1 MDVRTPFFQNMACVL
16 IGVMFLNPIVT
27 TAAELALD
35 AQAGS
40 NAAVTQAANG
50 VPMVNIAT
58 PNGSGL
64 SHNKFTDFNV
74 SQQGLILNNSA
85 QALVQTQLGG
95 YVIGNPNLGGPNLTG
110 GAANVILNEVNGGS
124 PSQLRGYTEVAGKSA
139 AVIVANPHGI
149 SCDGC
154 GFINTPRA
162 TLTTGKPII
171 ENGKLDRFDVE
182 GGQISIEGNG
192 LNARNVSQ
200 FDLITRSAQIN
211 AELHANQLNV
221 ITGRND
227 VDAAN
232 LTATAKADDG
242 SAKPQLAIDSSALGG
257 MYAGAIRLVGTE
269 AGVGVKLAGD
279 MAASAGDIQIDA
291 NGQLSMARTAASRDL
306 QLKAESIELNADTFA
321 GRNAVVDA
329 SGQTRV
335 KESLAATQQLTVK
348 GGELLNQGMVEA
360 GVRADGSLNNTA
372 TLSLQTHTVKNP
384 GTITSHGSLN
394 ADVQTLDNRAG
405 NLLSAGDATLNA
417 QTLENQGGRIVAQK
431 NLELSGNQ
439 LNNQGGEVLAKQ
451 AITVTA
457 ANLANQNGTL
467 AGGAL
472 DLQLSANL
480 NNQGGL
486 IESASDLQLA
496 ANTLSNNGGKL
507 RALGGEG
514 ESRFVLGG
522 LFNNDAG
529 LVEIGSGVF
538 ALSSV
543 GLSNLGGTVRHVG
556 DQGFAIDLTAL
567 GQAGGRFITNGA
579 VDLSLDEWSN
589 ISSLQAKTLNIA
601 INRLS
606 QSATGALLAVDGI
619 TTRGERWENHG
630 RIETD
635 GALHL
640 TLRDAYTGNGKLLA
654 QGDLSLTAK
663 RADLGSAAEL
673 RSADSARI
681 DISAGLSN
689 AGKITSANDLNIKA
703 ASLNNQ
709 GTLGSAA
716 ALHIEAAQ
724 LINQGGLLFSG
735 GEMQLLADRISNLY
749 ADIYSLGALT
759 IAKDA
764 AGNKST
770 LLENRSGSI
779 ESSGDMSLRATTL
792 TNRKE
797 VFTPGKQLTAGSIS
811 VVCYD
816 CSGDHHNVDYVA
828 TERFNVT
835 VEEDSAAARI
845 HSGGN
850 LTIQGDAIANRYSS
864 LSASGNINITGITLE
879 NMGAASGIIE
889 RIRRFN
895 TGRVTDGTD
904 ERFRGNYINP
914 YNAAAL
920 PKEVPSAMYRWNLTS
935 DIETQTPNGPGA
947 PAIIQAGGNVSI
959 QATQSLTNSSVLN
972 NQAAQAG
979 TAPGL
984 DTQVTGS
991 SQPLVVQLNAQL
1003 PADSQQLVVDPLA
1016 LPSFA
1021 LPQGQNGLFQ
1031 LNNDPG
1037 YPYLI
1042 ETNPAFANLKTFLN
1056 SGYLLNAV
1064 GYNPDQTQRRLGDG
1078 LYEQRLI
1085 QQAIAART
1093 GKRFLAGL
1101 NSDEAQFKYL
1111 MDNAIASKQALN
1123 LAPGIALTAE
1133 QVAALTHD
1141 IVWMQEQVVNGQRV
1155 LVPVLYLAQANDR
1168 LAPGGALIQ
1177 GQDVTLIS
1185 GSNLNNSGTLRASNN
1200 LSATANNIGN
1210 SGLIQ
1215 AGERLSLLAT
1225 DSIRNAQGGII
1236 AGKDVIVTAEKGDI
1250 SNERTISQEARSG
1263 RNFSQLT
1270 SVVDKAAGIEASN
1283 DLTLSA
1289 GRDIQNVGGSLKAGG
1304 NASLSAKQDL
1314 IIASAEA
1321 ENGQMRK
1328 DKRHF
1333 WSQSSTTQYGSDVQ
1347 VGGDLK
1353 AEADQDLTVI
1363 ASKVKATGDVA
1374 LTADRNVLVGA
1385 AANESS
1391 REYRYKSSK
1400 KRINQ
1405 ENASVRQQASVIE
1418 AGGDLSIDA
1427 GNDLVLSASKLK
1439 AEESVSLEAKNDLR
1453 MLAEADEDY
1462 SYYEKFQKKKGSFG
1476 KSSSKHRIKEA
1487 QSVRQQ
1493 GVDVDA
1499 GTDLLAVAGND
1510 MTLVASELRAEGEAY
1525 LYAGKDLS
1533 LLAAEN
1539 TSSQSSYSHKTK
1551 KGMLSSSSKTKSQKT
1566 ISSEAQGS
1574 LISADTVEL
1583 EAKRDIRVHGS
1594 DVVSTDATSLLAGND
1609 VDLRGVTE
1617 STYRESFEAKKKS
1630 GLMSSGGIGVTLGS
1644 SSLKGSQKSTSETT
1658 RASTIGSVQG
1668 DVGIQAG
1675 KQLSVVSSDVV
1686 AGRDIALKG
1695 QEVIISA
1702 AQNQNRSEQR
1712 QESKKSG
1719 LTLALSGSVGS
1730 ALNTSYESAQA
1741 ARESE
1746 QGGDSRMAA
1755 LQGVKAGLSGYQAMQ
1770 AAEMGGGMTAENAGQ
1785 FFGISLSLGTQKS
1798 SSKQNQEQQISQG
1811 SNLNAGRD
1819 LSIEA
1824 TGNQGVGGDI
1834 QIAGSA
1840 LQAGRDLSLQA
1851 AQDLKL
1857 EAAANTQKVTGS
1869 NKSGGGNVGVSLGV
1883 SDGGAGL
1890 SIFANANTS
1899 TGKEKGNGTTWTETT
1914 ADAGR
1919 QVSLSSG
1926 RDTALQGAQ
1935 VSGERIVADVGRDLR
1950 LQSLQDSDRFDAK
1963 QKSLSAGG
1971 SFTFGTM
1978 TGSGYVSA
1986 SQNKLKSRYDSVQEQ
2001 TGLFAGQGGYQ
2012 VDVGK
2017 HTQLDGAVIG
2027 STAEADKNRL
2037 STGTLGWSDINNK
2050 AEFSSQQQSAGVSSN
2065 GGVGQQF
2072 LGNMAGGL
2080 LSGLSRSGE
2089 DSSTTRAAVSE
2100 GQIEIRDTQ
2109 NQQQDVA
2116 SLNRDVES
2124 AHQALSPIFDKEKE
2138 QRRLREVQAI
2148 AEIGSQVMDVV
2159 RTHGQINANREG
2171 KAELERKGIHEPG
2184 AGATDKEREAYQT
2197 ALLSSTAYKDAMAPY
2212 GTGGDYQRAA
2222 QAVTAALQGL
2232 AGGNINGAIAGAA
2245 APYVAQTI
2253 KQTLGDN
2260 EAARIMAH
2268 AVLGAVVAHS
2278 QGNSASAGAA
2288 GALSGELMAGLISK
2302 QLYGDTKPQDLTEEQ
2317 KQTVSALSTLAS
2329 GLAGAAVGGD
2339 AANAV
2344 AGAQGGRNA
2353 VENNYLT
2360 RDQLTRAAAELR
2372 ACATADCIDAKLREY
2387 KALSF
2392 EQDVEAVQAC
2402 LFDVRLCGPASSAVA
2417 NTVADLSAAYE
2428 ALGDGPQEAF
2438 EALRTSNLEFQET
2451 LAMATAGHSAD
2462 AAIDALGIK
2471 WNLTPQQ
2478 VSALKAAMI
2487 VTVAGAGSVV
2497 ALQRAKAAITEVK
2510 TEVTGR
2516 GGVEG
2521 GKGAVPDK
2529 QPNPGTRPGATD
2541 GELVGQPHRF
2551 NPKDFS
2557 NNRKLDASDVNLS
2570 HSNNLGTDY
2579 IPYKNGTFTIER
2591 YLQPGEKFYSVEYP
2605 GQTAPGGWATPKQ
2618 YTSIEQARKELAL
2631 LPEFKDSSGGLVIRE
2646 YIVKKPAPVREGKVG
2661 DLKSENGKIYEG
2673 GGDQIEFLFDR
2684 GSRGNPKWE
2693 DFLSAGKRITLGD

>member
-1 MDVRTPFFQNMACVL
+1 MDVRTPFFQNIACVL
-16 IGVMFLNPIVT
+16 IGVLFLNPIVA

-35 AQAGS
+35 AQAGG

-64 SHNKFTDFNV
+64 SHNKYTDFNV

-95 YVIGNPNLGGPNLTG
+95 YVMGNPNLTG
-110 GAANVILNEVNGGS
+110 GAANLILNEVNGGS
-124 PSQLRGYTEVAGKSA
+124 PSQLKGYTEVAGQSA

-154 GFINTPRA
+154 GFINTPRV
-162 TLTTGKPII
+162 TLSTGKAVV
-171 ENGKLDRFDVE
+171 EGGRVNRFDVD
-182 GGQISIEGNG
+182 GGQISIEGDG

-221 ITGRND
+221 ITGRNE
-227 VDAAN
+227 VDAAT
-232 LTATAKADDG
+232 LSVTAKAADG
-242 SAKPQLAIDSSALGG
+242 SGKPLLAIDSSALGG

-269 AGVGVKLAGD
+269 QGVGVKLAGD

-291 NGQLSMARTAASRDL
+291 NGQLSMARSAASRDV
-306 QLKAESIELNADTFA
+306 QLKAENIELNADTFA
-321 GRNAVVDA
+321 GRNAVVQA
-329 SGQTRV
+329 SGQTLV
-335 KESLAATQQLTVK
+335 KESLAAAQQLTVK
-348 GGELLNQGMVEA
+348 GGELRNQGVVEA

-372 TLSLQTHTVKNP
+372 TLSLQTNTVTNP

-394 ADVQTLDNRAG
+394 SDVQTLDNRAG
-405 NLLSAGDATLNA
+405 KLLSANDATLKA
-417 QTLENQGGRIVAQK
+417 ETLENSGGLIVAQN
-431 NLELSGNQ
+431 NLDLAGTQ
-439 LNNQGGEVLAKQ
+439 LNNQSGKVLAQQ
-451 AITVTA
+451 AVKVSA
-457 ANLANQNGTL
+457 ANLNNQNGTL
-467 AGGAL
+467 AGNAL
-472 DLQLSANL
+472 DLQLSGAL
-480 NNQGGL
+480 DNQNGL
-486 IESASDLQLA
+486 IESASDLQLT
-496 ANTLSNNGGKL
+496 ANSLSNSGGKL

-514 ESRFVLGG
+514 DSRFVLGG

-529 LVEIGSGVF
+529 LVEIGSAAF
-538 ALSSV
+538 ALSSI
-543 GLSNLGGTVRHVG
+543 GLSNLGGTVRHTG
-556 DQGFAIDLTAL
+556 SQGFNLDLTAL
-567 GQAGGRFITNGA
+567 GLAGGRFITNSA
-579 VDLSLDEWSN
+579 VDLNLAEWTN
-589 ISSLQAKTLNIA
+589 TSSLQAKTLNIN
-601 INRLS
+601 INRLTQTAS
-606 QSATGALLAVDGI
+606 GALI
-619 TTRGERWENHG
+619 TESSINTSGERWINHG
-630 RIETD
+630 TIETD
-635 GALHL
+635 GALNL
-640 TLRDAYTGNGKLLA
+640 TLTDAYNGSGKLLA
-654 QGDLSLTAK
+654 QGDLSLTAGS
-663 RADLGSAAEL
+663 ADLGTDAEVRSAGGAQLDIGTVL
-673 RSADSARI
+673 RS
-681 DISAGLSN
+681 
-689 AGKITSANDLNIKA
+689 AGKITAVNDLNVKA
-703 ASLNNQ
+703 ANLSNL

-724 LINQGGLLFSG
+724 LLNQGGLLFSG
-735 GEMQLLADRISNLY
+735 NDMQLLADSISNLY
-749 ADIYSLGALT
+749 ADIYSLGTLT
-759 IAKDA
+759 IAKDE
-764 AGNKST
+764 AGTQAS
-770 LLENRSGSI
+770 LLENRSASI
-779 ESSGDMSLRATTL
+779 ESSGNMSLRAATL

-797 VFTPGKQLTAGSIS
+797 LFTAGKQLTSGSIS

-828 TERFNVT
+828 NERFVTT

-845 HSGGN
+845 HSGGD
-850 LTIQGDAIANRYSS
+850 LSVEGGAIANRYSS

-889 RIRRFN
+889 RTRRFN

-904 ERFRGNYINP
+904 ERFRANYINP
-914 YNAAAL
+914 YNAQPL
-920 PKEVPSAMYRWNLTS
+920 PKEVPNALYTWALTS
-935 DIETQTPNGPGA
+935 DIETNTPTGTA
-947 PAIIQAGGNVSI
+947 TPAIIQAGGNVSI

-972 NQAAQAG
+972 NQATAAGPAQN
-979 TAPGL
+979 L
-984 DTQVTGS
+984 DSQVTSS

-1003 PADSQQLVVDPLA
+1003 PADLAQQAVNPLA
-1016 LPSFA
+1016 LPSFS

-1037 YPYLI
+1037 YPYLV
-1042 ETNPAFANLKTFLN
+1042 ETNPAFANLKNFLN
-1056 SGYLLNAV
+1056 SGYLLDAV

-1078 LYEQRLI
+1078 LYEQRLL

-1101 NSDEAQFKYL
+1101 TSDEAQFKYL

-1141 IVWMQEQVVNGQRV
+1141 IVWMQEQVVNGQKV

-1177 GQDVTLIS
+1177 GQDVALIS
-1185 GSNLNNSGTLRASNN
+1185 GSSLNNSGTLRASQN
-1200 LSATANNIGN
+1200 LSASANNIGN
-1210 SGLIQ
+1210 SGLMQ

-1236 AGKDVIVTAEKGDI
+1236 AGKDVSAIALTGDI
-1250 SNERTISQEARSG
+1250 SNERSITQESRSG

-1283 DLTLSA
+1283 NLSLSA
-1289 GRDIQNVGGSLKAGG
+1289 GRDIQNIGGSLKAGG
-1304 NASLSAKQDL
+1304 NADLSAGGDVV
-1314 IIASAEA
+1314 IASAQA

-1333 WSQSSTTQYGSDVQ
+1333 WEKSSTTQYGSDVQ
-1347 VGGDLK
+1347 VGGDLN
-1353 AEADQDLTVI
+1353 AEAGRDIAVI
-1363 ASKVKATGDVA
+1363 ASKVKAGGDIA
-1374 LTADRNVLVGA
+1374 LAAGRDVVIAA

-1391 REYRYKSSK
+1391 SEYRYNRGSK

-1405 ENASVRQQASVIE
+1405 EDASVRQQGSVIE
-1418 AGGDLSIDA
+1418 AGGELSVDA
-1427 GNDLVLSASKLK
+1427 GNDLTLSASQLKAGESIVLSAD
-1439 AEESVSLEAKNDLR
+1439 NDLR

-1476 KSSSKHRIKEA
+1476 RSSSKHTIQKA

-1493 GVDVDA
+1493 GVEVDA

-1510 MTLVASELRAEGEAY
+1510 MTLVASELRAGGEAY

-1539 TSSQSSYSHKTK
+1539 TSSQSNYSQKNK
-1551 KGMLSSSSKTKSQKT
+1551 KGVLSSSSKTKSQLT
-1566 ISSEAQGS
+1566 ASSEAQGS
-1574 LISADTVEL
+1574 LISAEIVDL
-1583 EAKRDIRVHGS
+1583 QAKRDIRVHGS
-1594 DVVSTDATSLLAGND
+1594 DVVSTESTYLLAGND
-1609 VDLRGVTE
+1609 IDIRGLTE
-1617 STYRESFEAKKKS
+1617 STYRESYEAKKKS
-1630 GLMSSGGIGVTLGS
+1630 GLMGSGGIGVTLGT

-1658 RASTIGSVQG
+1658 RASTVGSVQG
-1668 DVGIQAG
+1668 DVDVQAG
-1675 KQLSVVSSDVV
+1675 KQLSVVGSDVV
-1686 AGRDIALKG
+1686 AGRDITLKG
-1695 QEVIISA
+1695 QEVVISA
-1702 AQNQNRSEQR
+1702 AHNQSRSEQR
-1712 QESKKSG
+1712 QENKKSG

-1730 ALNTSYESAQA
+1730 ALNSSYESAQA

-1770 AAEMGGGMTAENAGQ
+1770 AAEMGGGMTAENASQ

-1798 SSKQNQEQQISQG
+1798 SSKQTQEEQTSQG

-1819 LSIEA
+1819 LSIDA
-1824 TGNQGVGGDI
+1824 TGNQGVGGDLHI
-1834 QIAGSA
+1834 TGSA
-1840 LQAGRDLSLQA
+1840 LQAGRDLSLIA

-1869 NKSGGGNVGVSLGV
+1869 NKSGGGNVGISLGV

-1899 TGKEKGNGTTWTETT
+1899 TGKEKGNGTTWTEAT

-1919 QVSLSSG
+1919 QVSLVSG

-1935 VSGERIVADVGRDLR
+1935 VSGERIVADVGRDLT

-1963 QKSLSAGG
+1963 QQSLSAGG

-2037 STGTLGWSDINNK
+2037 STGTLGWSDIRNK
-2050 AEFSSQQQSAGVSSN
+2050 AEFSSQQQSVGVSSS

-2072 LGNMAGGL
+2072 LGNMTGGL
-2080 LSGLSRSGE
+2080 LSGLSRSDE
-2089 DSSTTRAAVSE
+2089 DSSATRAAVSE
-2100 GQIEIRDTQ
+2100 GTLEIRDTQ

-2124 AHQALSPIFDKEKE
+2124 AHEALSPIFDKEKE

-2197 ALLSSTAYKDAMAPY
+2197 ALVSSTAYKDAMAPY
-2212 GTGGDYQRAA
+2212 GTGGDYQRVA

-2260 EAARIMAH
+2260 EAARVMAH
-2268 AVLGAVVAHS
+2268 AVLGAVVAQA
-2278 QGNSASAGAA
+2278 QGNSAGAGAA
-2288 GALSGELMAGLISK
+2288 GAVTGEVMAGLIIK

-2344 AGAQGGRNA
+2344 AGAQGGKNA
-2353 VENNYLT
+2353 VENNYLDHGDAQSFAQSMGACGNDEACQ
-2360 RDQLTRAAAELR
+2360 RDNWQKEKYAEESIYKDSFAQGISSAALAKDKMGDIAAGLDVLLALNCSTATCERYKSDLVESALTNYAKLSEVAGEWSPTLDRLGLLSLGAGTVGSSGLRPRPAGTPLTVGASQVEKAVEYFAGVRAAGPKEVAGT
-2372 ACATADCIDAKLREY
+2372 ATTGGKEVFAKYTKVNVDDPAADAIAARLGGTSSVKFPGKFKDRE
-2387 KALSF
+2387 
-2392 EQDVEAVQAC
+2392 
-2402 LFDVRLCGPASSAVA
+2402 FDVFSDEFIGQTKPASFQMGSAFRNQA
-2417 NTVADLSAAYE
+2417 KGT
-2428 ALGDGPQEAF
+2428 F
-2438 EALRTSNLEFQET
+2438 EAAVE
-2451 LAMATAGHSAD
+2451 
-2462 AAIDALGIK
+2462 LGRK
-2471 WNLTPQQ
+2471 PYFHFD
-2478 VSALKAAMI
+2478 
-2487 VTVAGAGSVV
+2487 GA
-2497 ALQRAKAAITEVK
+2497 
-2510 TEVTGR
+2510 
-2516 GGVEG
+2516 
-2521 GKGAVPDK
+2521 
-2529 QPNPGTRPGATD
+2529 PNPAVIT
-2541 GELVGQPHRF
+2541 
-2551 NPKDFS
+2551 
-2557 NNRKLDASDVNLS
+2557 KLN
-2570 HSNNLGTDY
+2570 
-2579 IPYKNGTFTIER
+2579 
-2591 YLQPGEKFYSVEYP
+2591 EY
-2605 GQTAPGGWATPKQ
+2605 
-2618 YTSIEQARKELAL
+2618 
-2631 LPEFKDSSGGLVIRE
+2631 
-2646 YIVKKPAPVREGKVG
+2646 
-2661 DLKSENGKIYEG
+2661 
-2673 GGDQIEFLFDR
+2673 
-2684 GSRGNPKWE
+2684 
-2693 DFLSAGKRITLGD
+2693 GKRYGIEPVIDTTPL